1 MENAREIYAGKHVV
15 VTGDEEAV
23 TERPAVFVFPVL
35 CFSTERK
42 TALRNH
48 IKTVSK
54 MPENTGTDSVPLP
67 QTALRKRS
75 GRTERSSEKPFG
87 RSAAP
92 ALETE
97 TEFPIESAARLSVQ
111 NCSKR

>member
-1 MENAREIYAGKHVV
+1 MENAREIYAGQHVV

-35 CFSTERK
+35 RHS
-42 TALRNH
+42 H